1 MCRLLLQVLGE
12 IEAKSVLVMEQNR
25 EYERVQAAHEQ
36 VSASLALATSECQMH
51 IARINQLEAE
61 ARHEGKNRK

>member
-1 MCRLLLQVLGE
+1 MQVLGE

-61 ARHEGKNRK
+61 ARHEGKNRR